1 MKKIIYLLPITV
13 LISAC
18 NLNETPK
25 CGDSNVVNKA
35 IVILNEQIKSQVKN
49 EYVEK
54 NFNEYDAIEFAN
66 NKGWNSTDYV
76 KTEKKRIDSEADKYA
91 DSVLATTILKNIRS
105 NSIKKDIKLCNCSAE
120 ASNLNLKTIDVD
132 YTAQQTEDNDKSI
145 YVELTY
151 TIKP

>member
-1 MKKIIYLLPITV
+1 MKKIIYFPIIAILLT
-13 LISAC
+13 SC

-25 CGDSNVVNKA
+25 CGDLDVINKT
-35 IVILNEQIKSQVKN
+35 IEILNKQIKSQVKD
-49 EYVEK
+49 EYIEK

-66 NKGWNSTDYV
+66 NKGWDSADYV
-76 KTEKKRIDSEADKYA
+76 KTEKKRIDREADKYA
-91 DSVLATTILKNIRS
+91 DSILATTILKNIRS

-120 ASNLNLKTIDVD
+120 ATNLNLKTIEVD
-132 YTAQQTEDNDKSI
+132 YTAQQTEDRDKSV